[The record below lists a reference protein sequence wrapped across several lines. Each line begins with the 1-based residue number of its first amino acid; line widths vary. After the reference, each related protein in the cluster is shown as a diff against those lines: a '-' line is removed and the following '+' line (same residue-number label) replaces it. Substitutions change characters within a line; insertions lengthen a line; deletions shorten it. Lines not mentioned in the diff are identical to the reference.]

1 MKIKKLEHKI
11 MEIVSS
17 DHYSG
22 SGRFG
27 PTAGL
32 AYRYQPTSLP
42 TAFVFFWCVFGTS
55 LFGRMCEKELWVF
68 GNADADRFTT
78 IFGPEQF
85 VRGLKITLLPTK
97 R

>member
-42 TAFVFFWCVFGTS
+42 TAFVVFLVRLWHLS
-55 LFGRMCEKELWVF
+55 LWQNV
-68 GNADADRFTT
+68 
-78 IFGPEQF
+78 
-85 VRGLKITLLPTK
+85 
-97 R
+97 